1 LALNRIRMCTCKW
14 IDVLDF
20 LEGYLERPTAGLA

>member
-1 LALNRIRMCTCKW
+1 MALNRIRMCTYKW

-20 LEGYLERPTAGLA
+20 LEGNLERPIAGVA